1 MGPAGPV
8 VTGFRHGQADC
19 WPMPRLVA
27 GPVTSSAF
35 GPRRG
40 ACCLFPGS
48 GLLSSSRPSFSHF
61 LTLEGQE
68 VAEDHPQHTQR
79 GSRAGRQPARSRFLA
94 RPGPPIPSG
103 SCRTGCCG
111 LGVGSRLRPPPPD
124 AGAPGKPC
132 PRSVCSGCP
141 RGSLLREPGAGGSP
155 CSGRRVLSTG
165 PSQCLGQVPAMLR
178 ANASLCLAR
187 GVECPAQCFEM
198 LGRVFTPKQA
208 GHLPGL
214 GPGPVAARALS
225 GSPVG
230 QPREEALLICSH
242 TCLGAGTLLARLRE
256 TDGAPES
263 GLLPRTPGRIRLS
276 GYCFGRWQLPE
287 PR

>member
-19 WPMPRLVA
+19 WPTPRLVA
-27 GPVTSSAF
+27 GPVTSSTF

-40 ACCLFPGS
+40 TCCLFPGS
-48 GLLSSSRPSFSHF
+48 GLLSSFRSSFSHF

-68 VAEDHPQHTQR
+68 VAKDHPQHTQR
-79 GSRAGRQPARSRFLA
+79 GSRAGRQPARSRFPA

-111 LGVGSRLRPPPPD
+111 IGVGARLRPPD

-132 PRSVCSGCP
+132 PRSVCGGRP
-141 RGSLLREPGAGGSP
+141 RGSLLREPGPGGSP
-155 CSGRRVLSTG
+155 CGGRRVLSTG
-165 PSQCLGQVPAMLR
+165 PSQRLGQVPAMLGV
-178 ANASLCLAR
+178 NASLCLAR
-187 GVECPAQCFEM
+187 GVECPVQCFEM
-198 LGRVFTPKQA
+198 LGRVFTPKQEGQPPWA
-208 GHLPGL
+208 GPWACGGPSSL
-214 GPGPVAARALS
+214 GP
-225 GSPVG
+225 PVG

-256 TDGAPES
+256 MDGAPES
-263 GLLPRTPGRIRLS
+263 GLLLRTPGWIQLS
-276 GYCFGRWQLPE
+276 GYRFGRWQLPKA
-287 PR
+287 R